1 MEGQRI
7 IMNNR
12 EKVLGTKEI
21 ATTGILL
28 AICIISQF
36 FKNLSIFITGPII
49 NTCIVLA
56 VLWVG
61 LACGLILCALTP
73 ITSYIIAASPIMS
86 AVPLLIPF
94 IMLGNCVL
102 ALTVNFLLKKD
113 FMKSQ
118 KGFINIKNM
127 IFGVICSLAKGAF
140 MGLTISLWLL
150 PTFIPAESPLRNK
163 LPVFQTTFS
172 LYQFITALIG
182 FVYVFLICAA
192 LRGRVM
198 ESSRA

>member
-1 MEGQRI
+1 MG
-7 IMNNR
+7 
-12 EKVLGTKEI
+12 KAKKAFGTKEI

-49 NTCIVLA
+49 NACIVLA
-56 VLWVG
+56 VI
-61 LACGLILCALTP
+61 LANVYCGLILSVLTP
-73 ITSYIIAASPIMS
+73 ITAYIIAASPVMS

-102 ALTVNFLLKKD
+102 ALSVHFLMKKD
-113 FMKSQ
+113 FVKSP
-118 KGFINIKNM
+118 KGFVCIKSM
-127 IFGVICSLAKGAF
+127 IFGVICSAAKGAF

-150 PTFIPAESPLRNK
+150 PTFIPVESPLRNK

-172 LYQFITALIG
+172 LYQFITACIG
-182 FVYVFLICAA
+182 FVHVFLVCAA
-192 LRGRVM
+192 LRGKAL
-198 ESSRA
+198 ESIAE